1 MYRAWE
7 GMWGWPGCP
16 APTVWLSAPP
26 QGAPPSRPHDSP
38 PTTVRAE
45 GHFFLSSFA
54 SPGDIASLGLGS
66 LQRRPTFPAHLLGG
80 DQGSPSRHGILW
92 ASLSWLGLQ
101 GAAGLQAQGSCW
113 WLLGARAFRRAG
125 KCHPPMTGWALT
137 GWGILEAWRG
147 SQAAGARGGGPRPG
161 AMAVWGIERTM
172 S

>member
-38 PTTVRAE
+38 HTTVRAE

-137 GWGILEAWRG
+137 GRGILEAWRG